1 MILKTQNIIDGKR
14 YNRKTAETVILL
26 SPNKNDDILSESLL
40 YLDSF
45 IQLMRKSTGEY
56 FIYKHIGC
64 YDEGRYYNDEIIP
77 KSSLE
82 DGLSDIYQLL
92 TSDGF
97 YLADSGVFFKSSDF
111 DENSL
116 SRQELQSLSFW
127 TFNDGWLVDL
137 IESSDVIDLDSDESA
152 IISYIGEIESSNLG
166 VKQSVSIMIP
176 KVLLNYIDSHV
187 DSDTNRTDVIVG
199 MLSELKARRQMDF
212 DIKEYL
218 EL

>member
-1 MILKTQNIIDGKR
+1 MNKIIDGKR
-14 YNRKTAETVILL
+14 YNTKTAETVILL
-26 SPNKNDDILSESLL
+26 SPNKNGDVLSESLL

-56 FIYKHIGC
+56 FIYKHIGY
-64 YDEGRYYNDEIIP
+64 YDEGPYYNDEIIP

-97 YLADSGVFFKSSDF
+97 YLANS
-111 DENSL
+111 DENNL

-137 IESSDVIDLDSDESA
+137 IESSDVIDLGSDESA
-152 IISYIGEIESSNLG
+152 IISYIGEIERSNLG

-218 EL
+218 GL

>member
-1 MILKTQNIIDGKR
+1 MNKIIDGKR
-14 YNRKTAETVILL
+14 YNTKTAETVILL
-26 SPNKNDDILSESLL
+26 SPNKNDDVLSESLL

-56 FIYKHIGC
+56 FIYKHIGY
-64 YDEGRYYNDEIIP
+64 YDEGPYYNDEIIP

-82 DGLSDIYQLL
+82 DGLLDIYQLL

-97 YLADSGVFFKSSDF
+97 YLANS
-111 DENSL
+111 DENNL

-137 IESSDVIDLDSDESA
+137 IESSDVIDLGSDESA
-152 IISYIGEIESSNLG
+152 IISYIGEIERSNLG

-218 EL
+218 GL

>member
-1 MILKTQNIIDGKR
+1 MNKIIDGKR
-14 YNRKTAETVILL
+14 YNTKTAETVILL
-26 SPNKNDDILSESLL
+26 SPNKNDDVLSESLL

-56 FIYKHIGC
+56 FIYKHIGY

-97 YLADSGVFFKSSDF
+97 YLADSGIFFKSSDF
-111 DENSL
+111 DENNL

-127 TFNDGWLVDL
+127 MFNDGWLVDL

>member
-1 MILKTQNIIDGKR
+1 MNKIIDGKR
-14 YNRKTAETVILL
+14 YNTKTAETVILL
-26 SPNKNDDILSESLL
+26 SPNKNDDVLSESLL

-64 YDEGRYYNDEIIP
+64 YDEGPYYNDEIIP

-97 YLADSGVFFKSSDF
+97 YLANS
-111 DENSL
+111 DENNL

-218 EL
+218 GL

>member
-1 MILKTQNIIDGKR
+1 MNKIIDGKR
-14 YNRKTAETVILL
+14 YNTKTAETVILL
-26 SPNKNDDILSESLL
+26 SPNKNGDVLSESLL

-56 FIYKHIGC
+56 FIYKHIGY
-64 YDEGRYYNDEIIP
+64 YDEGPYYNDEIIP

-97 YLADSGVFFKSSDF
+97 YLANS
-111 DENSL
+111 DENNL

-152 IISYIGEIESSNLG
+152 IISYIGEIERSNLG

-218 EL
+218 GL